1 MSKLLDKICI
11 LRDIIADK
19 KYDKLRFHTATMLS
33 LKEDI
38 HRQLKKKEVNLEHEI
53 DFTSQDLRELA
64 QELRQTLKY
73 WDDIMCPDD
82 NIRKIK
88 VTNKIIDMTEF
99 SNTTIPVMVARSDSI
114 KSLIELLNIIE
125 YYAVYL
131 YYVEI
136 ATNDELVLKCTE
148 RLL

>member
-11 LRDIIADK
+11 LRDIIADEE
-19 KYDKLRFHTATMLS
+19 YDKLRFHTATMLS

-38 HRQLKKKEVNLEHEI
+38 HRQLKKKEVNPEHEI

>member
-38 HRQLKKKEVNLEHEI
+38 HRQLKKKEVNPEHEI

-82 NIRKIK
+82 NICKIK